1 MIKIVY
7 SKDAKKTLD
16 SYENKTAK
24 RILDAIDK
32 IPLGDIKKLV
42 GNNVPPLF
50 RIRIGKYRVIYFYWN
65 NDWLNIIKIDTRG
78 DIYK

>member
-42 GNNVPPLF
+42 GNNVPHLF
-50 RIRIGKYRVIYFYWN
+50 RIRIGKYRVIYFYSN
-65 NDWLNIIKIDTRG
+65 NDCLNIIKIDTRG

>member
-42 GNNVPPLF
+42 GNNVDL
-50 RIRIGKYRVIYFYWN
+50 Y
-65 NDWLNIIKIDTRG
+65 LELELENIESFIFTQIM
-78 DIYK
+78 IA

>member
-50 RIRIGKYRVIYFYWN
+50 RIRIGKYRVIYFYSN
-65 NDWLNIIKIDTRG
+65 NDCLNIIKIDTRG